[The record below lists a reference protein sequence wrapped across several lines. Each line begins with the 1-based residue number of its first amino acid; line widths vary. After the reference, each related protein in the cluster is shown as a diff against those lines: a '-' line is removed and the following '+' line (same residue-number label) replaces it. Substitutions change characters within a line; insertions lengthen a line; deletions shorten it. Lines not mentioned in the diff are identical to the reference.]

1 MVSTGVTWASAGHS
15 LHSPDVRVR
24 RVGIFGGTFDPP
36 HVGHLV
42 IAVNVLHEL
51 ALDEVLLVVANV
63 PWQKTGRRTVTT
75 ARHRFEMIAAAVR
88 PVEGLSASD
97 VEIARGGPSYTI
109 DTVDE
114 LQADGTVRAYVILGS
129 DAAAGLP
136 GWERADELRAR
147 ARIVVVDRPGSGGS
161 RPPEG
166 WDWINVEAPR
176 VDVSSTDLRQRVRDG
191 RPLDYL
197 IPASV
202 LDVIESHQLYREAA

>member
-1 MVSTGVTWASAGHS
+1 M
-15 LHSPDVRVR
+15 RVR

-63 PWQKTGRRTVTT
+63 PWQKTEHRAVTT
-75 ARHRFEMIAAAVR
+75 AQHRLEMIAAAVR
-88 PVEGLSASD
+88 HVEGLSASD
-97 VEIARGGPSYTI
+97 LEIRRGGPSYTI

-114 LQADGTVRAYVILGS
+114 LQADGSTRAYVILGS

-136 GWERADELRAR
+136 SWERADELRER
-147 ARIVVVDRPGSGGS
+147 ARIVVVDRPGAGGS
-161 RPPEG
+161 RPPDG

-176 VDVSSTDLRQRVRDG
+176 LDVSSTDLRQRVRDR

-197 IPASV
+197 IPNSV
-202 LDVIESHQLYREAA
+202 LDVITTHDLYREAA

>member
-1 MVSTGVTWASAGHS
+1 MRS
-15 LHSPDVRVR
+15 R

-63 PWQKTGRRTVTT
+63 PWQKTEHRAIT
-75 ARHRFEMIAAAVR
+75 AAQHRLDMVAAAVDE
-88 PVEGLSASD
+88 VEGLRASD
-97 VEIARGGPSYTI
+97 LEIRRGGASYTI

-114 LQADGTVRAYVILGS
+114 IQADGETTAYVVLGS
-129 DAAAGLP
+129 DAAP
-136 GWERADELRAR
+136 GITSWERAAELRER
-147 ARIVVVDRPGSGGS
+147 SRIVVVDRPGAAGS

-176 VDVSSTDLRQRVRDG
+176 LDVSSTDLRDRVRDG

-197 IPASV
+197 IPAAV
-202 LDVIESHQLYREAA
+202 LEVIRERGLYGTLG

>member
-1 MVSTGVTWASAGHS
+1 MR
-15 LHSPDVRVR
+15 LR

-63 PWQKTGRRTVTT
+63 PWQKTEHRAIT
-75 ARHRFEMIAAAVR
+75 AAQHRLAMVAAAVDE
-88 PVEGLSASD
+88 VEGLRASD
-97 VEIARGGPSYTI
+97 LEIRRGGASYTI

-114 LQADGTVRAYVILGS
+114 LQADGRTRAYVILGS
-129 DAAAGLP
+129 DAAP
-136 GWERADELRAR
+136 GIPTWERADELRER
-147 ARIVVVDRPGSGGS
+147 SRIVVVDRPGAAGS

-176 VDVSSTDLRQRVRDG
+176 LDVSSTDLRDRVRDG

-202 LDVIESHQLYREAA
+202 LEVIRERGLYGEVA